1 MIEEFYYVNSREKT
15 AHFRHSEKG
24 CVVFGDGS
32 VSLNEFPEGSIDDR
46 MPDQWIGSLPSRM
59 LEVNPATEAE
69 N

>member
-1 MIEEFYYVNSREKT
+1 MIEEFYYVSSREKT

-32 VSLNEFPEGSIDDR
+32 VSLNEFAEGSIDDR

>member
-32 VSLNEFPEGSIDDR
+32 VSLNVFAEGSIDDR
-46 MPDQWIGSLPSRM
+46 MPDQSIGRLPSDM
-59 LEVNPATEAE
+59 LEVNRSAEAD